1 MSAAVAVRGALRG
14 ARSSPYDVAFLALWA
29 VSLVALALGGDR
41 SDLAQGL
48 VVVAVMGGLYRLTR
62 RFTDAPA
69 PPGAPRTVWLGAAI
83 VAGVL
88 LLLNLEMVY
97 RDAGGVVGAWST
109 LHWAITSRLLPL
121 VRVLDDQ
128 SLNNTI
134 SYVLL
139 PGLLLALIGWR
150 ARDLGLGRS
159 RRGTLGA
166 VLLWSAPPL
175 VLFGVAAVAIGH
187 GKPQALAHRFFI
199 DIFRNGYA
207 EEILWR
213 GMLMTVTVRA
223 FGVSAGN
230 VAQAL
235 VFGLWHIPAD
245 LRDVHGVAWLAVAD
259 ALGTQAIA
267 GYFFGLLT
275 LRTGNVLAAGA
286 AHTLFDGGAVFV

>member
-1 MSAAVAVRGALRG
+1 MRP
-14 ARSSPYDVAFLALWA
+14 SPYDVAFLALWA
-29 VSLVALALGGDR
+29 AALVALALGNDR
-41 SDLAQGL
+41 ADLLQGL
-48 VVVAVMGGLYRLTR
+48 AIIAVMGGSYLLTR

-69 PPGAPRTVWLGAAI
+69 ALGAPRTIVLGAVI
-83 VAGVL
+83 VAAVL
-88 LLLNLEMVY
+88 LLLNFEMFR
-97 RDAGGVVGAWST
+97 RDADGVVGAWSS
-109 LHWAITSRLLPL
+109 LHWGITSRLAPL
-121 VRVLDDQ
+121 VPVLDDQ
-128 SLNNTI
+128 SLNNTV

-159 RRGTLGA
+159 RRGTLKA
-166 VLLWSAPPL
+166 LSLWSAPPL
-175 VLFGVAAVAIGH
+175 VLYVVAAFVIGH

-199 DIFRNGYA
+199 DVFRNGYA

-213 GMLMTVTVRA
+213 GMVMTVTVRA

-235 VFGLWHIPAD
+235 VFGLWHIGAD
-245 LRDVHGVAWLAVAD
+245 LRDVHGIVWLAVAD
-259 ALGTQAIA
+259 AIGTQAIA

-286 AHTLFDGGAVFV
+286 AHALYDGGAVFV